1 MNLPVSTRS
10 AFIFAMLTLAGCATQ
25 ELAPQRQRVATLHQA
40 VGLQVDDDTGLRSE
54 YVDVRG
60 ALVAAPPGANLADG
74 KLWLA
79 GLPDDGAAYP
89 NRRWIDLADVAGW
102 STPAAGS
109 YTVVTFRN
117 GARMPLA
124 ALSVHWCSPGAA
136 PQCYRGAALYG
147 ARVTMRALAPL
158 AEASTELP
166 LYGLDGERVQ
176 VTRTFNSAEAGVR
189 RATLAAA
196 FGRRQQ
202 LAMEREL
209 LRRREWQRKETE
221 KVIKLDNAAPG
232 TTINCASTVLLDR
245 TQLVEE
251 YLRLSCSSIDS
262 VLIYELKEAGWGVK
276 VTDRVLTQG
285 SAGVG
290 DSIRISASKLQ

>member
-10 AFIFAMLTLAGCATQ
+10 AFFFALLALAGCATQ
-25 ELAPQRQRVATLHQA
+25 ELAPQRQRVAMLHQA
-40 VGLQVDDDTGLRSE
+40 IGLQVDDDSGMRSE
-54 YVDVRG
+54 YVDIRG
-60 ALVAAPPGANLADG
+60 ALVAAPAGASLMDG

-102 STPAAGS
+102 STPAGG

-124 ALSVHWCSPGAA
+124 ALGVHWCSTGAA
-136 PQCYRGAALYG
+136 PQCYRGTALYG
-147 ARVTMRALAPL
+147 ATVTMRALAPL
-158 AEASTELP
+158 AQESTELP
-166 LYGLDGERVQ
+166 LYGLGSDQ
-176 VTRTFNSAEAGVR
+176 ALVTRTFTATEAGVR
-189 RATLAAA
+189 RNTLAAA

-202 LAMEREL
+202 LTLEREL

-221 KVIKLDNAAPG
+221 KTIRLDNAKPG
-232 TTINCASTVLLDR
+232 TTIQCASTVLLDR

-251 YLRLSCSSIDS
+251 YLRLSCSTIDS

-276 VTDRVLTQG
+276 VTDRVLTHG